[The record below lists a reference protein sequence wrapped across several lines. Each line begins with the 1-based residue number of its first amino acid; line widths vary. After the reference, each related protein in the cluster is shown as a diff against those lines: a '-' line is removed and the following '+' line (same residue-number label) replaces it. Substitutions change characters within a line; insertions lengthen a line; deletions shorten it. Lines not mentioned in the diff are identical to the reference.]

1 MHNCSHSRQQINL
14 FIHVAVILLHIWSW
28 KMWSQTIKIIIMDT
42 DQLGGHL
49 KNGSEVTSA
58 HLFIFIGV
66 LVRVTNLIYF
76 PLLLRVQDP
85 DIQIWSGTLLR
96 ISNALLIHPLSYW
109 HLGGNPSFLFL
120 SFLALQ
126 PLVYLRVCVWQHL
139 FPLIVCSEREERCGE
154 GWECNGNHFFV
165 TAPRVWSGCCR
176 GLLDWSYNAHTHTHT
191 QTQALKK
198 ICYMDCIYTPSAC
211 PPSMPPFD

>member
-1 MHNCSHSRQQINL
+1 MRCNKRHWRALLLRHFIPQGISYLFVMHNCSHSRQQINL
-14 FIHVAVILLHIWSW
+14 FIHVAVIPLHIWSW
-28 KMWSQTIKIIIMDT
+28 RMWSQTIKIIIMDT
-42 DQLGGHL
+42 AQLGGHL

-66 LVRVTNLIYF
+66 SMRVTNLIYL

-126 PLVYLRVCVWQHL
+126 PLVYLRVRVCGNIY
-139 FPLIVCSEREERCGE
+139 FPSSSVQRGRRGVGRGGSVMVIIFLWLRPGSEVAVAED
-154 GWECNGNHFFV
+154 F
-165 TAPRVWSGCCR
+165 
-176 GLLDWSYNAHTHTHT
+176 
-191 QTQALKK
+191 
-198 ICYMDCIYTPSAC
+198 
-211 PPSMPPFD
+211 